1 MKSELYSV
9 RMQASVKSMH
19 ISGAERI
26 VTAVKIEEV
35 VRELTARAMSRCAA
49 PDRIVVK
56 IESLGNEVPR
66 ELTSLNVIT
75 VDVPDAMA
83 GLSGAIRVLERTGIS
98 RHAASLAIDVLN
110 KGAAPSGGNMRGA
123 MIMDARTGERLE
135 PGQERGVRASRFDW
149 SEEALKD
156 IERDLKAVDLTHFRT
171 REALAL
177 ATKVAY
183 APGVVAELCWS
194 DEPDYTAGYVASLQ
208 TGYVR
213 FPRLKDIGNP
223 KGGRVFFVNR
233 DALNV
238 TKLIDY
244 LQFCP
249 VLITAIGECRVA
261 ITPDEYFKRN
271 KNSEPL
277 IAQGQ
282 RTLRN
287 HESRI

>member
-1 MKSELYSV
+1 
-9 RMQASVKSMH
+9 VK
-19 ISGAERI
+19 
-26 VTAVKIEEV
+26 V
-35 VRELTARAMSRCAA
+35 
-49 PDRIVVK
+49 
-56 IESLGNEVPR
+56 ESLGEQLPR
-66 ELTSLNVIT
+66 GLTSLDVIT
-75 VDVPDAMA
+75 VDVPDAKE
-83 GLSGAIRVLERTGIS
+83 GLSGAIRVLERAGIS
-98 RHAASLAIDVLN
+98 RHAATLAFDVLN

-249 VLITAIGECRVA
+249 VLITAIGECRAA
-261 ITPDEYFKRN
+261 ITPDDYFTCSK
-271 KNSEPL
+271 
-277 IAQGQ
+277 
-282 RTLRN
+282 
-287 HESRI
+287 ESDAFTGYRR